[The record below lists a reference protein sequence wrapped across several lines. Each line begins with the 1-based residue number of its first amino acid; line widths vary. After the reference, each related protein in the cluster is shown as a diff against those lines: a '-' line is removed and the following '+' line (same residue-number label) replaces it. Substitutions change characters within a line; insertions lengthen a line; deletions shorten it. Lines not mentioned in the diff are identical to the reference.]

1 MHNVGEKVVYSS
13 NGVMEIVDIREE
25 LVLDAPKKY
34 YVLCAYGAQSA
45 SQTASQTFVPVD
57 NEKLVSKMRPL
68 LTREEVMEIIGSLD
82 SIPAAEWIRDNRAR
96 SESFKVTIEEG
107 DRVKMISMIKLINK
121 TAERRAEEGKKN
133 YLADENAMQRAE
145 KLLYSEFAT
154 VLGIDESDIPDFI
167 EKHRG

>member
-34 YVLCAYGAQSA
+34 YVLCAHGTQSG
-45 SQTASQTFVPVD
+45 SQTFVPVD
-57 NEKLVSKMRPL
+57 NEKLVAKMRPL

-82 SIPAAEWIRDNRAR
+82 SIPVADWIGDNRAR
-96 SESFKVTIEEG
+96 SESFKCTIEEG
-107 DRVKMISMIKLINK
+107 DRVKMISMIKLINE
-121 TAERRAEEGKKN
+121 TAKRRAEEGKKN

-154 VLGIDESDIPDFI
+154 VLGIEESAVPEFI